1 MKQQYIETGKI
12 TGTHGVR
19 GELRVQPWCDTP
31 EDLTVHKQLYLDAG
45 GQQALKVLS
54 ARPHKQMVILKV
66 KGIETVEQAEA
77 LRDKTVYLDRKK
89 LKLQK
94 GQYLIVDLIGC
105 QVFDTTTKESLGQL
119 TDVSQTGANDVW
131 HITREGK
138 EYLIP
143 AIPSV
148 VDQVDVDKEEVW
160 ITPLKGIFDDA
171 D

>member
-1 MKQQYIETGKI
+1 MKQQYIETGLI

-19 GELRVQPWCDTP
+19 GELRVQPWCDSP
-31 EDLTVHKQLYLDAG
+31 EDLTVHKKLYLDVNGVNAI
-45 GQQALKVLS
+45 QIVN
-54 ARPHKQMVILKV
+54 ARAHKQMVILKV
-66 KGIETVEQAEA
+66 KGIDTVEQAEA
-77 LRDKTVYLDRKK
+77 LRNKTVYLDRKN
-89 LKLQK
+89 LKLAK

-105 QVFDTTTKESLGQL
+105 KVFDSATKEALGEIS
-119 TDVSQTGANDVW
+119 DVSQTGANDVW
-131 HITREGK
+131 HIKNEGK

-148 VDQVDVDKEEVW
+148 VDTVDVDKEEIF

>member
-1 MKQQYIETGKI
+1 MKQQYIETGVI

-31 EDLTVHKQLYLDAG
+31 EDLTVHKKLYLDATG
-45 GQQALKVLS
+45 ENAIQVVN
-54 ARPHKQMVILKV
+54 ARAHKQMVILKV
-66 KGIETVEQAEA
+66 KGIDTVEQAEA
-77 LRDKTVYLDRKK
+77 LRNKTVYLDRKK
-89 LKLQK
+89 LKLAK

-105 QVFDTTTKESLGQL
+105 KVFDSSNKEELGVL

-131 HITREGK
+131 HIKKDEK

-148 VDQVDVDKEEVW
+148 VDQVDVDKETIF

>member
-1 MKQQYIETGKI
+1 MKQQYIETGVI

-31 EDLTVHKQLYLDAG
+31 EDLTIHKQLYLDAAG
-45 GQQALKVLS
+45 AQSLKIVN
-54 ARPHKQMVILKV
+54 ARAHKQMVILKV
-66 KGIETVEQAEA
+66 KGIDTVEQAEA
-77 LRDKTVYLDRKK
+77 LRNKTLYLDRKSLK
-89 LKLQK
+89 LKK

-105 QVFDTTTKESLGQL
+105 KVFDSATKEALGEIS
-119 TDVSQTGANDVW
+119 DVSQTGANDVW
-131 HITREGK
+131 HIKKDGK

-143 AIPSV
+143 AVPSV
-148 VDQVDVDKEEVW
+148 VDKVNVDKEEVF